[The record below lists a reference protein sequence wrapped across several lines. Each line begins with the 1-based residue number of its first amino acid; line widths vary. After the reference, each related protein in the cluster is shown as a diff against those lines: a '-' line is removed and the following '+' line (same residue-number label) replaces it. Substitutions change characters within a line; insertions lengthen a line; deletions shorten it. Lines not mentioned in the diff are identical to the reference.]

1 MAAIWA
7 ADMLTQEQAVEIQ
20 VLERQGQSIRRI
32 ARELGVSR
40 NTVRRYLRE
49 QRAVKYGPRDA
60 RPCKL
65 DPYKAHLLMRIEQA
79 RPEWIPATVLLR
91 EIRAVGYEGG

>member
-1 MAAIWA
+1 
-7 ADMLTQEQAVEIQ
+7 MLTQEQAVEIQ
-20 VLERQGQSIRRI
+20 VLRRQGQSIRRI

-49 QRAVKYGPRDA
+49 QRAVKYGPRDV

-65 DPYKAHLLMRIEQA
+65 DAHKAHLQIRIEQA
-79 RPEWIPATVLLR
+79 RP
-91 EIRAVGYEGG
+91 